1 MLAGPPG
8 YARRLA
14 RRWRKA
20 LRRPAF
26 DLLRRLLH
34 SDEGRRVV
42 ADVVRGFTPPAP
54 LLIPPSPYAAVG
66 AGRPREGEPPAPVFI
81 TARFRS
87 GSTLLWQIFRHTPG
101 ATAFYEPHNSRRW
114 FDRPQ
119 VDTQVDPSHRGV
131 DNYWREYEAMAALGQ
146 WHRTSWGT
154 SQLYM
159 TEACADG
166 GMRAYLDHLITHAP
180 GRPVL
185 QFNHVDFRLP
195 WLRHQY
201 PAARLIHLYRN
212 PRNQWLSTLK
222 TPDVTPRD
230 ISTTDFRSFDQYY
243 LVAWARD
250 LSVQF
255 PFLDPDREPRPYR
268 LFYLLWRLSHA
279 LGVQHADLSIAYEHL
294 IAEPHQTIAAI
305 LGAAHWP
312 GVDVAP
318 LAALV
323 VSGRQERWRTWAPAE
338 WFEEHEAA
346 CEAVLAREFGR
357 GGTPTM
363 PGAVRG

>member
-1 MLAGPPG
+1 MPAGPPG

-26 DLLRRLLH
+26 DLLGRLLH
-34 SDEGRRVV
+34 SDEGRRVT
-42 ADVVRGFTPPAP
+42 AGVVRGFAPPAR
-54 LLIPPSPYAAVG
+54 LVMPPSPYPTAAP
-66 AGRPREGEPPAPVFI
+66 APRREGEAPAPVFI

-87 GSTLLWQIFRHTPG
+87 GSTLLWQIFRHIPG
-101 ATAFYEPHNSRRW
+101 ATAFYEPHNNRRW
-114 FDRPQ
+114 FDTARL
-119 VDTQVDPSHRGV
+119 DTRVDPSHRGV
-131 DNYWREYEAMAALGQ
+131 DNYWREYEGMEALGR
-146 WHRTSWGT
+146 WHRPSWGT

-159 TEACADG
+159 TETCQDG
-166 GMRAYLDHLITHAP
+166 DMRAYLDYLIAHAP

-195 WLRHQY
+195 WLRHHY
-201 PAARLIHLYRN
+201 PAARVVHLYRH
-212 PRNQWLSTLK
+212 PRDQWLSTLK

-255 PFLDPDREPRPYR
+255 PFLDPDQEPRPYR

-279 LGVQHADLSIAYEHL
+279 LGVQHAHCSIAYERL
-294 IAEPHQTIAAI
+294 LAAPAETITTVLDAA
-305 LGAAHWP
+305 GWS

-323 VSGRQERWRTWAPAE
+323 APGSEGRWASWAPAA

-357 GGTPTM
+357 DGTPAM
-363 PGAVRG
+363 PDGRRA

>member
-1 MLAGPPG
+1 MPAGPPG

-26 DLLRRLLH
+26 DLLGRLLH

-42 ADVVRGFTPPAP
+42 ADVVRGVTPPAP
-54 LLIPPSPYAAVG
+54 LVVPPSPYG
-66 AGRPREGEPPAPVFI
+66 AGSSDAERRSGTPAPVFI

-87 GSTLLWQIFRHTPG
+87 GSTLLWQIFRHVPG
-101 ATAFYEPHNSRRW
+101 ATAFYEPHNNRRW
-114 FDRPQ
+114 FDTAQLDR
-119 VDTQVDPSHRGV
+119 QVDPSHRGV
-131 DNYWREYEAMAALGQ
+131 DNYWREYEGMAALGQ
-146 WHRTSWGT
+146 WHQSSWGT
-154 SQLYM
+154 AQLYM
-159 TEACADG
+159 TEACQDG
-166 GMRAYLDHLITHAP
+166 DMRAYLDHLIAHAP

-195 WLRHQY
+195 WLRHHY
-201 PAARLIHLYRN
+201 PTARLIHLYRN
-212 PRNQWLSTLK
+212 PRDQWLSTLK

-255 PFLDPDREPRPYR
+255 PFLDPDHEPRPYR

-279 LGVQHADLSIAYEHL
+279 LGVQHADVSIAYEQL
-294 IAEPHQTIAAI
+294 LAAPGPTIATM
-305 LGAAHWP
+305 LEAAHWP

-323 VSGRQERWRTWAPAE
+323 APGREGRWASWAPAA

-357 GGTPTM
+357 AGTPAM
-363 PGAVRG
+363 PGARRA